1 MAPLFYDTI
10 GGVPAELEARRT
22 MKAPKRSK
30 NDSVSIIY
38 KFTFS
43 DHTVREFHVRLDGET
58 LSLIPQKK
66 SPAPRWTRLSYR
78 QCPNCPLNPKIHP
91 HCPIA
96 LNLVN
101 VVEIFKNSISF
112 EEVDVEII
120 TEARNYTRHSDL
132 QSAIS
137 SLIGIYMVTS
147 GCPVMDKLRPM
158 VKTHLPFATPEETI
172 YRILSMYLLAQ
183 YFVYKEGKKPDWDLE
198 NLQEIYEQIQIVN
211 KSFCQRLSE
220 IQIKDASL
228 NAVVSLDS
236 FASLTTFSLELNQLD
251 RIKHLFHAYLS
262 PKV

>member
-1 MAPLFYDTI
+1 
-10 GGVPAELEARRT
+10 
-22 MKAPKRSK
+22 MKAAKRVER
-30 NDSVSIIY
+30 DSVSIIY

-43 DHTVREFHVRLDGET
+43 DNTVREFDVRLDEET
-58 LSLIPQKK
+58 LSLTPKRK
-66 SPAPRWTRLSYR
+66 SSAPEWTRLSYC
-78 QCPNCPLNPKIHP
+78 QCPNCPLSPKTHP

-96 LNLVN
+96 LNLVD
-101 VVEIFKNSISF
+101 VVEFFRHSVSF

-120 TEARNYTRHSDL
+120 TEARNYIRHSDL

-137 SLIGIYMVTS
+137 SLIGIFMVTS

-183 YFVYKEGKKPDWDLE
+183 YFIYKDGQKPDWDLE
-198 NLQEIYEQIQIVN
+198 NLQEICEQVQIVN

-262 PKV
+262 SKV